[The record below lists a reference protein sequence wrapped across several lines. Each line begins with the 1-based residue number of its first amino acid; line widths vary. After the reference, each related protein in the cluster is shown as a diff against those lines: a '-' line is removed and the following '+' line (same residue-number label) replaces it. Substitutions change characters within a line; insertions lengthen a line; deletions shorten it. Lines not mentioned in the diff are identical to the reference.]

1 MLFSVVVVVVA
12 VLFFARC
19 RGTWVNMRLDSQWT
33 CRGIYHP
40 GADERGNVL
49 VFFLFVVFD
58 THASTAQAQVLIT
71 VEVLDHYVEE
81 VQHEVQ
87 LQIRFPNS
95 VAIAAECE
103 SFRAVDEA

>member
-1 MLFSVVVVVVA
+1 L
-12 VLFFARC
+12 LC
-19 RGTWVNMRLDSQWT
+19 
-33 CRGIYHP
+33 
-40 GADERGNVL
+40 
-49 VFFLFVVFD
+49 VFD

-103 SFRAVDEA
+103 RVFACR

>member
-1 MLFSVVVVVVA
+1 V
-12 VLFFARC
+12 RTTK
-19 RGTWVNMRLDSQWT
+19 RKR
-33 CRGIYHP
+33 
-40 GADERGNVL
+40 
-49 VFFLFVVFD
+49 FLLCVFD

-103 SFRAVDEA
+103 RVFACR